1 MIGSVEKTW
10 AALRGF
16 AHGFL
21 VLSSA
26 EGYILTNG
34 TPLNLSEKDS
44 TGWGIW
50 AVAKDGTKSLTTES
64 LP

>member
-1 MIGSVEKTW
+1 MDGIAG
-10 AALRGF
+10 LC
-16 AHGFL
+16 HGLL
-21 VLSSA
+21 VLSGA
-26 EGYILTNG
+26 KGCTLADG

-50 AVAKDGTKSLTTES
+50 VVAKDGTKSLTTES